1 MAIRALSVVSS
12 PVFGFFVVLITDS
25 IDTRHGKGVVL
36 MTATLALKTESL
48 PADGPPLEF
57 DAVYA
62 EHFDFV
68 WRNLRRLGV
77 PESCLRD
84 ATQEVFLVVHRR
96 LGEFIPRG
104 TLRSWLYS
112 ILRRVALAQKR
123 QYRLQF
129 RNGAPPVDPLFDE
142 PGGNPET
149 DAIRGQS
156 LRLLLELLSGLDDD
170 KRDALVSVDLE
181 GMSVPEACI
190 ALEVNPNTLYSRIH
204 AARRLMRERL
214 ASHLREDRRHP

>member
-1 MAIRALSVVSS
+1 
-12 PVFGFFVVLITDS
+12 
-25 IDTRHGKGVVL
+25 
-36 MTATLALKTESL
+36 MTATLALRTESF

-84 ATQEVFLVVHRR
+84 ATQEVFLVVYRR
-96 LGEFIPRG
+96 LEEFVPRG
-104 TLRSWLYS
+104 TVRSWLYS

-129 RNGAPPVDPLFDE
+129 PNGTPETAPWVDE
-142 PGGNPET
+142 AISNPES

-181 GMSVPEACI
+181 GMSVPEACV
-190 ALEVNPNTLYSRIH
+190 ALEVNINTLYSRLH

-214 ASHLREDRRHP
+214 ATCSREGWRHL

>member
-1 MAIRALSVVSS
+1 MS
-12 PVFGFFVVLITDS
+12 
-25 IDTRHGKGVVL
+25 
-36 MTATLALKTESL
+36 ATLALKTESF
-48 PADGPPLEF
+48 PADGPSFEF

-62 EHFDFV
+62 EHFEFV

-77 PESCLRD
+77 PESSLRD

-123 QYRLQF
+123 QYRLQIP
-129 RNGAPPVDPLFDE
+129 NGTLETDPLVDE
-142 PGGNPET
+142 LRPSPET
-149 DAIRGQS
+149 EAIRGQS
-156 LRLLLELLSGLDDD
+156 LRLLLHLLNGLDDD

-181 GMSVPEACI
+181 GMSVPEACV
-190 ALEVNPNTLYSRIH
+190 ALEVNLNTLYSRLH
-204 AARRLMRERL
+204 AARRLMRDRL
-214 ASHLREDRRHP
+214 ASYHRDGRRHP

>member
-1 MAIRALSVVSS
+1 
-12 PVFGFFVVLITDS
+12 
-25 IDTRHGKGVVL
+25 
-36 MTATLALKTESL
+36 MTATLALRTESIS
-48 PADGPPLEF
+48 ADGPPLDF

-104 TLRSWLYS
+104 TMRSWLYS

-123 QYRLQF
+123 QYRLQL
-129 RNGAPPVDPLFDE
+129 RSGTAPIDPLIDE
-142 PGGNPET
+142 FVCNPES

-156 LRLLLELLSGLDDD
+156 LRLLLELLGRLDDD
-170 KRDALVSVDLE
+170 KRAALVSVDLE
-181 GMSVPEACI
+181 GMSVPEACV
-190 ALEVNPNTLYSRIH
+190 ALEVNPNTLYSRLH

-214 ASHLREDRRHP
+214 ASCLREGRRHP

>member
-1 MAIRALSVVSS
+1 
-12 PVFGFFVVLITDS
+12 
-25 IDTRHGKGVVL
+25 
-36 MTATLALKTESL
+36 MTATLALRTDSI
-48 PADGPPLEF
+48 AVDGPPIEF
-57 DAVYA
+57 EVVYSQ
-62 EHFDFV
+62 HFDFV

-96 LGEFIPRG
+96 LAEFTPRG
-104 TLRSWLYS
+104 TMRSWLYS
-112 ILRRVALAQKR
+112 ILRRVAMAQKR
-123 QYRLQF
+123 QYRSQCPVEADLTDSSADEF
-129 RNGAPPVDPLFDE
+129 APS
-142 PGGNPET
+142 PES

-156 LRLLLELLSGLDDD
+156 MRLLLELLNGLDDD

-190 ALEVNPNTLYSRIH
+190 ALEVNPNTLYSRLH

-214 ASHLREDRRHP
+214 ASHRSEGRRHS